1 MCIYAFKEA
10 VLKYRSLNS
19 NVYSCFLDASKA
31 FDRVNHYVLF
41 DKPLKRGVPLY
52 VVRILIF
59 WYTSQTMY
67 VRWNNVISSGFGVS
81 NGVRQGG
88 ILSPYL
94 FCVYMDDLSIKLN
107 DIKVGCTIGTTLINH
122 LMYADD
128 LVLLSPSA
136 MGLSLLLSVCSAYGI
151 EHDIKYNS
159 AKSNVMIFRCNK
171 MKDIRI
177 ANFELNNV
185 LLTRVTKYK
194 YLGHCISDANN
205 TFFNSKF
212 GMRISFILLQRKII
226 TLLFALL
233 YFMSCSMPYA
243 EHTDSNNDKPI
254 AEGDRSTKSSAY
266 MRWLINV
273 VPIVQPTF
281 ISFSLIRDNLSD
293 DDDMA
298 RQYRQIYAQ
307 GNALLRKF
315 VMCTE
320 SVKITLFRSFCTSLY
335 TCELWWNYRSESL
348 RKLCV
353 AYNNVFRFLCGEPR
367 NCSASHMFVSR
378 GLPTCE
384 MLIRKSIYGFMIS
397 TKRSCNTILQNI
409 VGSDRIYTS
418 PLLQHWRLLLYAH
431 AF

>member
-1 MCIYAFKEA
+1 M
-10 VLKYRSLNS
+10 
-19 NVYSCFLDASKA
+19 
-31 FDRVNHYVLF
+31 
-41 DKPLKRGVPLY
+41 Y

-81 NGVRQGG
+81 NGVRQGVT
-88 ILSPYL
+88 LSPYL
-94 FCVYMDDLSIKLN
+94 VCVYMDDLSIKLN

-177 ANFELNNV
+177 PNFELNNV

-194 YLGHCISDANN
+194 YLGHCISD
-205 TFFNSKF
+205 
-212 GMRISFILLQRKII
+212 
-226 TLLFALL
+226 
-233 YFMSCSMPYA
+233 
-243 EHTDSNNDKPI
+243 D
-254 AEGDRSTKSSAY
+254 
-266 MRWLINV
+266 
-273 VPIVQPTF
+273 
-281 ISFSLIRDNLSD
+281 LSD

-307 GNALLRKF
+307 GNALLRKLF
-315 VMCTE
+315 MCTE

-378 GLPTCE
+378 GLPTCK